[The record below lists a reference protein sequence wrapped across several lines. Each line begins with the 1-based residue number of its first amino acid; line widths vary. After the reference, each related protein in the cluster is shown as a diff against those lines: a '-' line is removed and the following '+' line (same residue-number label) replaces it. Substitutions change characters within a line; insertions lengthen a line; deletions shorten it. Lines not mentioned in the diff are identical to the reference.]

1 MKKLLLSAV
10 TLFAAISVN
19 AQEVGQ
25 IDPDGLGITS
35 DDVSVAGGTVL
46 AQMTSVTMYCG
57 ADDTYK
63 CPSSTGGG
71 ISKISFDD
79 NVVDGTVGIQ
89 GNTNPKDIDGGT
101 PSTTLIQPASGAFFT
116 FDVAADGY
124 LYVVGK
130 ISSNKSYTVFEE
142 GTCIGYTLAF
152 ADNSG
157 SFDAVNFITI
167 DNDAED
173 DGVPY
178 VTTANTY
185 YNSNGGILWPERI
198 LGECT
203 SETDLS
209 SWTTIGKSGMGY
221 IVFPVYE
228 DCEYRVNANGSK
240 LTCSGFYFSTTE
252 ATSIVG
258 LDADGNDYVTFVGGS
273 STGINSVAVAA
284 DVDATSSKA
293 VKTVE
298 NGKIV
303 ITKDGKKYN
312 VAGAQIQ

>member
-1 MKKLLLSAV
+1 MKKILLSAV
-10 TLFAAISVN
+10 TLLAAISVN

-25 IDPDGLGITS
+25 IDPDGLGITT
-35 DDVSVAGGTVL
+35 DLTSVTGGTVL
-46 AQMTSVTMYCG
+46 AQTSSVTMYCG
-57 ADDTYK
+57 ADDSYK
-63 CPSSTGGG
+63 STASNGGG

-89 GNTNPKDIDGGT
+89 GNTNPKDVDGGT
-101 PSTTLIQPASGAFFT
+101 PSTSLVKPSSGAFFT

-130 ISSNKSYTVFEE
+130 ISSNKSYSVFEE

-173 DGVPY
+173 ADGIGY
-178 VTTANTY
+178 VTEANTY
-185 YNSNGGILWPERI
+185 YNSGILWPEKI
-198 LGECT
+198 LNGWT
-203 SETDLS
+203 NETDAS
-209 SWTTIGKSGMGY
+209 TEWTAIGKSGLGY

-228 DCEYRVNANGSK
+228 GCEYRVNANGSK

-258 LDADGNDYVTFVGGS
+258 LDADGNEYVTFVGSS

-284 DVDATSSKA
+284 DVDAASSKA